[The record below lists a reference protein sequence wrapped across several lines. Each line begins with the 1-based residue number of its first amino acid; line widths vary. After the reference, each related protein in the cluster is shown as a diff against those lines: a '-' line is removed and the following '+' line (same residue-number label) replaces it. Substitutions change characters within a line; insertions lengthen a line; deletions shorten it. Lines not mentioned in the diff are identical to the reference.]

1 MAQSEPAPGAA
12 EGAIYDLGYRRY
24 EGERRGRVYALWSL
38 YALSVRHAFGFGRGA
53 LPKTIAIGLAVLA
66 FLPAVL
72 QIALGALLPVDDFEF
87 WAPPDYYAV
96 IQLILVLF
104 VAAIGSDL
112 VGNDRRSRTLALYFA
127 RPIGRDDYALAKIAA
142 LGTSL
147 LALTVLPQFVMFG
160 GNALGA
166 ANGLDWMRDNIGVV
180 PRSAASGLVLCATFA
195 GLGVL
200 VASYAERRAFAL
212 IGVIAIFLITL
223 TVVTAVLAIV
233 DDDAVDSEQL
243 RWLLFASPL
252 HVVTGSTLW
261 IFDAIGQY
269 EPLRDGDASRQIA
282 WAGLPGYVW
291 TLAALA
297 WAAIASAGVVRR
309 YRASI

>member
-1 MAQSEPAPGAA
+1 MAQAEPASSAP

-24 EGERRGRVYALWSL
+24 EGRRLGRAFALWSL

-53 LPKTIAIGLAVLA
+53 LPKALAIGLAVLA
-66 FLPAVL
+66 FTPALL
-72 QIALGALLPVDDFEF
+72 QIALGALLPAGDFEF
-87 WAPPDYYAV
+87 WQPHDYYSV
-96 IQLILVLF
+96 IQIILVLF

-112 VGNDRRSRTLALYFA
+112 VGNDRRSHTLALYFA

-142 LGTSL
+142 LATSL
-147 LALTVLPQFVMFG
+147 LGLTVLPQLVMFG

-166 ANGLDWMRDNIGVV
+166 ANGLDWMRDNAGDV
-180 PRSAASGLVLCATFA
+180 PRSAASGLVLCAAFA

-200 VASYAERRAFAL
+200 AASYAERRAFAL

-223 TVVTAVLAIV
+223 TVVTIV
-233 DDDAVDSEQL
+233 VASIDNEGL

-261 IFDAIGQY
+261 IFDAIP
-269 EPLRDGDASRQIA
+269 PLADASRTGDADEQIA
-282 WAGLPGYVW
+282 WADLPGYVW

-297 WAAIASAGVVRR
+297 YGALASALVVRR
-309 YRASI
+309 YRASV

>member
-1 MAQSEPAPGAA
+1 MAQAEPASSAP

-24 EGERRGRVYALWSL
+24 EGRRLGRAFALWSL

-53 LPKTIAIGLAVLA
+53 LPKALAIGLAVLA
-66 FLPAVL
+66 FTPALL
-72 QIALGALLPVDDFEF
+72 QIALGALLPAGDFEF
-87 WAPPDYYAV
+87 WQPHDYYGV
-96 IQLILVLF
+96 IQIILVLF

-142 LGTSL
+142 LATSL
-147 LALTVLPQFVMFG
+147 LGLTVLPQLVMFG

-166 ANGLDWMRDNIGVV
+166 ANGLDWMRDNAGDV
-180 PRSAASGLVLCATFA
+180 PRSAASGLVLCAAFA

-200 VASYAERRAFAL
+200 AASYAERRAFAL

-223 TVVTAVLAIV
+223 TVVTIV
-233 DDDAVDSEQL
+233 VASIDNEGL

-261 IFDAIGQY
+261 IFDAIP
-269 EPLRDGDASRQIA
+269 PLADASRTGDADAQIA
-282 WAGLPGYVW
+282 WADLPGYVW

-297 WAAIASAGVVRR
+297 YGALASALVVRR
-309 YRASI
+309 YRASV

>member
-1 MAQSEPAPGAA
+1 MAQAEPASSAP

-24 EGERRGRVYALWSL
+24 EGRRLGRAFALWSL

-53 LPKTIAIGLAVLA
+53 LPKALAIGLAVLA
-66 FLPAVL
+66 FTPALL
-72 QIALGALLPVDDFEF
+72 QIALGALLPAGDFEF
-87 WAPPDYYAV
+87 WQPHDYYSV
-96 IQLILVLF
+96 IQIILVLF

-142 LGTSL
+142 LATSL
-147 LALTVLPQFVMFG
+147 LGLTVLPQLVMFG

-166 ANGLDWMRDNIGVV
+166 ANGLDWMRDNAGDV
-180 PRSAASGLVLCATFA
+180 PRSAASGLVLCAAFA

-200 VASYAERRAFAL
+200 AASYAERRAFAL

-223 TVVTAVLAIV
+223 TVVTIV
-233 DDDAVDSEQL
+233 VASIDNEGL

-261 IFDAIGQY
+261 IFDAVP
-269 EPLRDGDASRQIA
+269 PLADASRTGDADAQIA
-282 WAGLPGYVW
+282 WADLPGYVW

-297 WAAIASAGVVRR
+297 YGALASALVVRR
-309 YRASI
+309 YRASV

>member
-1 MAQSEPAPGAA
+1 MAQAEPASSAP

-24 EGERRGRVYALWSL
+24 EGRRLGRAFALWSL

-53 LPKTIAIGLAVLA
+53 LPKALAIGLAVLA
-66 FLPAVL
+66 FTPALL
-72 QIALGALLPVDDFEF
+72 QIALGALLPAGDFEF
-87 WAPPDYYAV
+87 WQPHDYYSV
-96 IQLILVLF
+96 IQIILVLF

-142 LGTSL
+142 LATSL
-147 LALTVLPQFVMFG
+147 LGLTVLPQLVMFG

-166 ANGLDWMRDNIGVV
+166 ANGLDWMRDNAGDV
-180 PRSAASGLVLCATFA
+180 PRSAASGLVLCAAFA

-200 VASYAERRAFAL
+200 AASYAERRAFAL

-223 TVVTAVLAIV
+223 TVVTIV
-233 DDDAVDSEQL
+233 VASIDNEGL

-261 IFDAIGQY
+261 IFDTIP
-269 EPLRDGDASRQIA
+269 PLADASRTGDTDAQIA
-282 WAGLPGYVW
+282 WADLPGYVW

-297 WAAIASAGVVRR
+297 YGALASALVVRR
-309 YRASI
+309 YRASV

>member
-1 MAQSEPAPGAA
+1 MAQAEPASSAP

-24 EGERRGRVYALWSL
+24 EGRRLGRAFALWSL

-53 LPKTIAIGLAVLA
+53 LPKALAIGLAVLA
-66 FLPAVL
+66 FTPALL
-72 QIALGALLPVDDFEF
+72 QIALGALLPAGDFEF
-87 WAPPDYYAV
+87 WQPHDYYSV
-96 IQLILVLF
+96 IQIILVLF

-142 LGTSL
+142 LATSL
-147 LALTVLPQFVMFG
+147 LGLTVLPQLVMFG

-166 ANGLDWMRDNIGVV
+166 ANGLDWMRDNAGDV
-180 PRSAASGLVLCATFA
+180 PRSAASGLVLCAAFA

-200 VASYAERRAFAL
+200 AASYAERRAFAL

-223 TVVTAVLAIV
+223 TVVTIV
-233 DDDAVDSEQL
+233 VASIDNEGL

-261 IFDAIGQY
+261 IFDVIGQY
-269 EPLRDGDASRQIA
+269 EPLREGDAERQIA
-282 WAGLPGYVW
+282 WADLPGYVW

-297 WAAIASAGVVRR
+297 YGALASALVVRR
-309 YRASI
+309 YRASV

>member
-1 MAQSEPAPGAA
+1 MAQAEPASSAP

-24 EGERRGRVYALWSL
+24 EGRRLGRAFALWSL

-53 LPKTIAIGLAVLA
+53 LPKALAIGLAVLA
-66 FLPAVL
+66 FTPALL
-72 QIALGALLPVDDFEF
+72 QIALGALLSAGDFEF
-87 WAPPDYYAV
+87 WQPHDYYSV
-96 IQLILVLF
+96 IQIILVLF

-142 LGTSL
+142 LATSL
-147 LALTVLPQFVMFG
+147 LGLTVLPQLVMFG

-166 ANGLDWMRDNIGVV
+166 ANGLDWMRDNAGDV
-180 PRSAASGLVLCATFA
+180 PRSAASGLVLCAAFA

-200 VASYAERRAFAL
+200 TASYAERRAFAL

-223 TVVTAVLAIV
+223 TVVTIV
-233 DDDAVDSEQL
+233 VASIDNEGL

-261 IFDAIGQY
+261 IFDAVP
-269 EPLRDGDASRQIA
+269 PLADASRTGDADAQIA
-282 WAGLPGYVW
+282 WADLPGYVW

-297 WAAIASAGVVRR
+297 YGSLASALVVRR
-309 YRASI
+309 YRASV

>member
-1 MAQSEPAPGAA
+1 MAQADPAPAA
-12 EGAIYDLGYRRY
+12 PEGAIYDLGYRRY
-24 EGERRGRVYALWSL
+24 EGRRLGRAFALWSL

-53 LPKTIAIGLAVLA
+53 LPKALAIGLAVLA
-66 FLPAVL
+66 FTPALL
-72 QIALGALLPVDDFEF
+72 QIALGALLPAGDFEF
-87 WAPPDYYAV
+87 WQPHDYYSV
-96 IQLILVLF
+96 IQIILVLF

-142 LGTSL
+142 LATSL
-147 LALTVLPQFVMFG
+147 LGLTVLPQLVMFG

-166 ANGLDWMRDNIGVV
+166 ANGLDWMRDNAGDV
-180 PRSAASGLVLCATFA
+180 PRSAASGLVLCAAFA

-200 VASYAERRAFAL
+200 AASYAERRAFAL

-223 TVVTAVLAIV
+223 TVVTIV
-233 DDDAVDSEQL
+233 VASIDNEGL

-261 IFDAIGQY
+261 IFDAIP
-269 EPLRDGDASRQIA
+269 PLAGASRTGDADAQIA
-282 WAGLPGYVW
+282 WADLPGYVW

-297 WAAIASAGVVRR
+297 YGALASALVVRR
-309 YRASI
+309 YRASV

>member
-1 MAQSEPAPGAA
+1 MAQAEPASSAP

-24 EGERRGRVYALWSL
+24 EGRRLGRAFALWSL

-53 LPKTIAIGLAVLA
+53 LPKALAIGLAVLA
-66 FLPAVL
+66 FTPALL
-72 QIALGALLPVDDFEF
+72 QIARGALLPAGDFEF
-87 WAPPDYYAV
+87 WQPHDYYSV
-96 IQLILVLF
+96 IQIILVLF

-142 LGTSL
+142 LATSL
-147 LALTVLPQFVMFG
+147 LGLTVLPQLVMFG

-166 ANGLDWMRDNIGVV
+166 ANGLDWMRDNAGDV
-180 PRSAASGLVLCATFA
+180 PRSAASGLVLCAAFA

-200 VASYAERRAFAL
+200 AASYAERRAFAL

-223 TVVTAVLAIV
+223 TVVTIV
-233 DDDAVDSEQL
+233 VASIDNEGL

-261 IFDAIGQY
+261 IFDAVP
-269 EPLRDGDASRQIA
+269 PLADASRTGDADAQIA
-282 WAGLPGYVW
+282 WADLPGYVW

-297 WAAIASAGVVRR
+297 WAALASALVVRR
-309 YRASI
+309 YRASV

>member
-1 MAQSEPAPGAA
+1 MAQAEPASSAP

-24 EGERRGRVYALWSL
+24 EGRRLGRAFALWSL

-53 LPKTIAIGLAVLA
+53 LPKALAIGLAVLA
-66 FLPAVL
+66 FTPALL
-72 QIALGALLPVDDFEF
+72 QIALGALLPAGDFEF
-87 WAPPDYYAV
+87 WQPHDYYSV
-96 IQLILVLF
+96 IQIILVLF

-142 LGTSL
+142 LATSL
-147 LALTVLPQFVMFG
+147 LGLTVLPQLVMFG

-166 ANGLDWMRDNIGVV
+166 ANGLDWMRDNAGDV
-180 PRSAASGLVLCATFA
+180 PRSAASGLVLCAAFA

-200 VASYAERRAFAL
+200 AASYAERRAFAL

-223 TVVTAVLAIV
+223 TVVTIV
-233 DDDAVDSEQL
+233 VASIDNEGL

-261 IFDAIGQY
+261 IFDAIP
-269 EPLRDGDASRQIA
+269 PLAGASRTGDADAQIA
-282 WAGLPGYVW
+282 WADLPGYVW

-297 WAAIASAGVVRR
+297 YGALASALVVRR
-309 YRASI
+309 YRASV

>member
-1 MAQSEPAPGAA
+1 MAQAEPASSAP

-24 EGERRGRVYALWSL
+24 EGRRLGRAFALWSL

-53 LPKTIAIGLAVLA
+53 LPKALAIGLAVLA
-66 FLPAVL
+66 FTPALL
-72 QIALGALLPVDDFEF
+72 QIALGALLPAGDFEF
-87 WAPPDYYAV
+87 WQPHDYYSV
-96 IQLILVLF
+96 IQIILVLF

-142 LGTSL
+142 LATSL
-147 LALTVLPQFVMFG
+147 LGLTVLPQLVMFG

-166 ANGLDWMRDNIGVV
+166 ANGLDWMRDNAGDV
-180 PRSAASGLVLCATFA
+180 PRSAASGLVLCAAFA

-200 VASYAERRAFAL
+200 AASYAERRAFAL

-223 TVVTAVLAIV
+223 TVVTIV
-233 DDDAVDSEQL
+233 VASIDNEGL

-261 IFDAIGQY
+261 IFDAIP
-269 EPLRDGDASRQIA
+269 PLADASRTGDADAQIA
-282 WAGLPGYVW
+282 WADLPGYVW

-297 WAAIASAGVVRR
+297 YGALASALVVRR
-309 YRASI
+309 YRASV

>member
-1 MAQSEPAPGAA
+1 MAQAEPASSAP

-24 EGERRGRVYALWSL
+24 EGRRLGRAFALWSL

-53 LPKTIAIGLAVLA
+53 LPKALAIGLAVLA
-66 FLPAVL
+66 FTPALL
-72 QIALGALLPVDDFEF
+72 QIALGALLPAGDFEF
-87 WAPPDYYAV
+87 WQPHDYYSV
-96 IQLILVLF
+96 IQIILVLF

-142 LGTSL
+142 LATSL
-147 LALTVLPQFVMFG
+147 LGLTVLPQLVMFG

-166 ANGLDWMRDNIGVV
+166 ANGLDWMRDNAGDV
-180 PRSAASGLVLCATFA
+180 PRSAASGLVLCAAFA

-200 VASYAERRAFAL
+200 AASYAERRAFAL

-223 TVVTAVLAIV
+223 TVVTIV
-233 DDDAVDSEQL
+233 VASIDNEGL

-261 IFDAIGQY
+261 IFDTIP
-269 EPLRDGDASRQIA
+269 PLADASRVGDTDEQIA
-282 WAGLPGYVW
+282 WADLPGYVW

-297 WAAIASAGVVRR
+297 YGALASALVVRR
-309 YRASI
+309 YRASV

>member
-1 MAQSEPAPGAA
+1 MAQAETASSAP

-24 EGERRGRVYALWSL
+24 EGRRLGRAFALWSL

-53 LPKTIAIGLAVLA
+53 LPKALAIGLAVLA
-66 FLPAVL
+66 FTPALL
-72 QIALGALLPVDDFEF
+72 QIALGALLPAGDFEF
-87 WAPPDYYAV
+87 WQPHDYYSV
-96 IQLILVLF
+96 IQIILVLF

-142 LGTSL
+142 LATSL
-147 LALTVLPQFVMFG
+147 LGLTVLPQLVMFG

-166 ANGLDWMRDNIGVV
+166 ANGLDWMRDNAGDV
-180 PRSAASGLVLCATFA
+180 PRSAASGLVLCAAFA

-200 VASYAERRAFAL
+200 AASYAERRAFAL

-223 TVVTAVLAIV
+223 TVVTIV
-233 DDDAVDSEQL
+233 VASIDNEGL

-261 IFDAIGQY
+261 IFDAIP
-269 EPLRDGDASRQIA
+269 PLADASRTGDADAQIA
-282 WAGLPGYVW
+282 WADLPGYVW

-297 WAAIASAGVVRR
+297 YGALASALVVRR
-309 YRASI
+309 YRASV